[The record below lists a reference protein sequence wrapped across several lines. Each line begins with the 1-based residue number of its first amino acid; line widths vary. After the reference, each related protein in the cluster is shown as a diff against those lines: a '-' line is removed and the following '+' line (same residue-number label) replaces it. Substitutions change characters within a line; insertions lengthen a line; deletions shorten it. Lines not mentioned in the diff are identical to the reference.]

1 MNIRDRENK
10 IKSEKEG
17 IEEMNDIIDKMLII
31 VETGSSPGA
40 QMELITLFF
49 LLFCVLEIFHSK
61 KLKTI
66 I

>member
-1 MNIRDRENK
+1 
-10 IKSEKEG
+10 
-17 IEEMNDIIDKMLII
+17 MNDITDKMLII

-61 KLKTI
+61 KLETI